1 MRVALRGV
9 RIGSEIVSC
18 DPFEFP
24 DPATC
29 PTSAGTRKDRTKRVS
44 LLSHLTYL
52 KLTMYPFQPTPP
64 PNHRFD
70 DDDDDFDPDRLAHYD
85 ALACG
90 IVSVQRARLMP

>member
-1 MRVALRGV
+1 MIKALLTCGHDYALRPV
-9 RIGSEIVSC
+9 APIPMQRAYHVQAERKSH
-18 DPFEFP
+18 
-24 DPATC
+24 ATQ
-29 PTSAGTRKDRTKRVS
+29 
-44 LLSHLTYL
+44 LTYL
-52 KLTMYPFQPTPP
+52 TLTMCPSHPTPP